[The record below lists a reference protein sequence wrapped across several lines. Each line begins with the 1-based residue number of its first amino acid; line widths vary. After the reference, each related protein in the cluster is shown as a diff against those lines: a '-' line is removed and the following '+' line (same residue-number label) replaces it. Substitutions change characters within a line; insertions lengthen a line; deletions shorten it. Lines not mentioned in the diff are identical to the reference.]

1 MTATPRAR
9 HIAAL
14 LLAIIAVG
22 FAPSADA
29 SKTAGATNKFI
40 AAEPG
45 LGVGAQQLTFVDAS
59 RPIKASMGFAGSATR
74 RIDVRIWYPTKLA
87 PAADPVPIAS
97 GAPYPLVI
105 YSHGTFGSADNA
117 MHLVE
122 HLVRHGYIVAAP
134 DYPLTS
140 SAAYSHVRFA
150 DISDVAEQTRD
161 VKFIIDRLLAD
172 PTFGPRIDPAKIGT
186 TGHSLGAVTSYFTSF
201 GAQTRDPR
209 IAATALIAGGDP
221 VTTALTQ
228 NMGLFG
234 TAHAEVRVPAL
245 FLSAEKDVFARTTGR
260 PYAAYSRV
268 EGPKTEVMIRGGVHV
283 WFRGKPEVLPDGKNP
298 DCIWF
303 ERNMPS
309 LTMPGCELRGGLIDP
324 LRQQAITRDA
334 LLNFFDGYL
343 KKDARALARLRG
355 LGKQYRETAVIFAD

>member
-1 MTATPRAR
+1 MLNRFLL
-9 HIAAL
+9 AAL
-14 LLAIIAVG
+14 LALV
-22 FAPSADA
+22 APAAYAKDPAMSAR
-29 SKTAGATNKFI
+29 
-40 AAEPG
+40 
-45 LGVGAQQLTFVDAS
+45 QLTFVDDS
-59 RPIKASMGFAGSATR
+59 RQVKASMGFAGSATR
-74 RIDVRIWYPTKLA
+74 RIDVRVWH
-87 PAADPVPIAS
+87 PAGPGPF
-97 GAPYPLVI
+97 PLVI
-105 YSHGTFGSADNA
+105 YSHGTFGTADNA
-117 MHLVE
+117 MHIVE
-122 HLVRHGYIVAAP
+122 HLVAHGYIVAAP

-140 SAAYSHVRFA
+140 SAAYTKVRFA
-150 DISDVAEQTRD
+150 DISDVAQQTRD

-172 PTFGPRIDPAKIGT
+172 AGIGPKIDATRIGT

-228 NMGLFG
+228 DMGLFG

-283 WFRGKPEVLPDGKNP
+283 WFRGTPEVLADGKNP

-309 LTMPGCELRGGLIDP
+309 RTMPGCETRGGLIDP
-324 LRQQAITRDA
+324 ALQQAITRDA
-334 LLNFFDGYL
+334 LLAFFDGYL
-343 KKDARALARLRG
+343 RKDAKALARLRA
-355 LGKQYRETAVIFAD
+355 LSRTYREVSLRAED

>member
-1 MTATPRAR
+1 MKSMVSAL
-9 HIAAL
+9 AL
-14 LLAIIAVG
+14 LISPLTLATQAHG
-22 FAPSADA
+22 S
-29 SKTAGATNKFI
+29 
-40 AAEPG
+40 EPG
-45 LGVGAQQLTFVDAS
+45 PAARQLSLVDDS
-59 RPIKASMGFAGSATR
+59 RQVKASMGFAGSATR
-74 RIDVRIWYPTKLA
+74 RIDVRVWQ
-87 PAADPVPIAS
+87 PAGPGPF
-97 GAPYPLVI
+97 PLVI
-105 YSHGTFGSADNA
+105 YSHGTFGTADNA
-117 MHLVE
+117 MHIVE
-122 HLVRHGYIVAAP
+122 HLVAHGYIVAAP

-140 SAAYSHVRFA
+140 SAAYTHVRLA
-150 DISDVAEQTRD
+150 DISDVGQQTRD

-172 PTFGPRIDPAKIGT
+172 AGIGSKIDATKIGT
-186 TGHSLGAVTSYFTSF
+186 TGHSLGAVTSYFNSF

-228 NMGLFG
+228 DMGLFG

-283 WFRGKPEVLPDGKNP
+283 WFRGTPEVLADGKNP

-309 LTMPGCELRGGLIDP
+309 RTMPGCETRGGLIDP
-324 LRQQAITRDA
+324 ARQQAITRDA
-334 LLNFFDGYL
+334 LLAFFDGYL
-343 KKDARALARLRG
+343 RKDAKALARLRA
-355 LGKQYRETAVIFAD
+355 LGRTYREVSLRAED